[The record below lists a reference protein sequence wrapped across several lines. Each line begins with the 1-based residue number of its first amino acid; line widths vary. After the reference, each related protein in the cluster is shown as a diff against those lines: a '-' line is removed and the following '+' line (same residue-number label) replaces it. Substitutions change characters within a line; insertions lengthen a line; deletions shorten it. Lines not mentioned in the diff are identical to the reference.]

1 MNIIS
6 YCCFYSFLL
15 AVEVNVVNY
24 SVIIQ
29 SSEAHLVI
37 TAEVRKLLLLLLVA
51 FIKRWILLVL
61 SLIQFSSISVPYV
74 TTTRAIIRV
83 HFLMLLL
90 MMME

>member
-6 YCCFYSFLL
+6 HCCFYSFLL

-37 TAEVRKLLLLLLVA
+37 TAEVRILLLLLLVT

-61 SLIQFSSISVPYV
+61 SLIQVSSIFVPYV
-74 TTTRAIIRV
+74 ATTRAIIRV